1 MLALMTEAIGTIC
14 QEMIHKAFLLQDS
27 LRDSIA
33 RHNLIMNA
41 IKARDEKAA
50 KDSMTEKIQDTFET
64 GYQQYLQRQQEG

>member
-1 MLALMTEAIGTIC
+1 MTEAIGTIC

-50 KDSMTEKIQDTFET
+50 KEAMRGHLERSKRNYEE
-64 GYQQYLQRQQEG
+64 YLQRQQEG

>member
-1 MLALMTEAIGTIC
+1 MERFV
-14 QEMIHKAFLLQDS
+14 EMIHKAFLLQDS

-50 KDSMTEKIQDTFET
+50 KEAMRGHLERSK
-64 GYQQYLQRQQEG
+64 RN

>member
-1 MLALMTEAIGTIC
+1 MTEAIGTIC

-41 IKARDEKAA
+41 IKARDERQRKRQCVDIWSVQNVIMKNICRDSR
-50 KDSMTEKIQDTFET
+50 KDK
-64 GYQQYLQRQQEG
+64 RR